1 MHTAGEL
8 PFHDLMK
15 HAFVNLPRGSVGPM
29 VLPGSHRKVWW
40 TGRVAIGLRYE
51 PSARSA
57 TANESTSMLV
67 EARRS

>member
-1 MHTAGEL
+1 MRTAADL
-8 PFHDLMK
+8 PFTPASFD
-15 HAFVNLPRGSVGPM
+15 VPNGPVGPM

-51 PSARSA
+51 PRARTEAGRPSRLA
-57 TANESTSMLV
+57 